1 MMPNGEDDPRL
12 NESEPATTISVRMP
26 EPVRPLVTFV
36 LIGLTVGI
44 YVLQILTEFL
54 AGIDIPVQLG
64 VKFAPLI
71 LEGQY
76 WRLLTPMLLHGSAV
90 HILVNMY
97 ALYSLGPSLERY
109 YGHTRF
115 LLLYVL
121 GGFAGN
127 VLSFTL
133 TPSPSLG
140 ASTAIFGL
148 LAAEGV
154 FVLRNRFLFGDNAR
168 SALIN
173 IVTIAAINLFLGLR
187 PGIDNW
193 GHLGGLLGG
202 LAFAWFGGPLFKV
215 APGVA
220 GYELQDQV
228 EPQQSWIAA
237 AVVAVMVTLFFVLV
251 GLQVQG

>member
-1 MMPNGEDDPRL
+1 MMSTEDDPRL
-12 NESEPATTISVRMP
+12 NEPQAAQTVSVRLP
-26 EPVRPLVTFV
+26 DPVRPWVTYI
-36 LIGLTVGI
+36 LIVVTVGM

-54 AGIDIPVQLG
+54 AGVDIPVQLG

-71 LEGQY
+71 VQGQY

-109 YGHTRF
+109 YGHSRF
-115 LLLYVL
+115 LMLYVL

-127 VLSFTL
+127 VLSFIL

-154 FVLRNRFLFGDNAR
+154 FVLRNRFLFGGNAR
-168 SALIN
+168 AALIN
-173 IVTIAAINLFLGLR
+173 IVTIAGVNLFLGLR

-202 LAFAWFGGPLFKV
+202 LAFAWFGGPMFKV
-215 APGVA
+215 VPSYPGF
-220 GYELQDQV
+220 ELQDQV
-228 EPQQSWIAA
+228 DLKQAWIVA
-237 AVVAVMVTLFFVLV
+237 AVVAVVVALVFVLV
-251 GLQVQG
+251 GLRVQG